1 MMDSVGMP
9 SEVTGLLREIGGGDR
24 EAASRLLPIV
34 YAELRRLAGHYMRG
48 EHSGQSIQPTELVH
62 EAYLRLVGQERINW
76 QGRAHFMGMA
86 AISMRRIL
94 VERARRKSAE
104 KRGGGGERLPLDD
117 LDVFA
122 PDKSSQLLAL
132 DEALDR
138 LASLSPRQSRIV
150 ELRFFAGLN
159 FDEIAKLEGLSPRT
173 VKHDWS
179 AARAWLHREIA
190 RAI

>member
-1 MMDSVGMP
+1 MT
-9 SEVTGLLREIGGGDR
+9 SEASGLLRELGGGAP
-24 EAASRLLPIV
+24 EAASRLLPMV

-62 EAYLRLVGQERINW
+62 EAYLRLVGQERIHW
-76 QGRAHFMGMA
+76 KSRAHFMGMA

-104 KRGGGGERLPLDD
+104 KRGGGGDKLPLDD
-117 LDVFA
+117 LDVFT
-122 PDKSSQLLAL
+122 PEKSVQLLAL
-132 DEALDR
+132 DQALDR
-138 LASLSPRQSRIV
+138 LAEFSPRQSRIV

-159 FDEIAKLEGLSPRT
+159 FDEIAKLEDLSART

-179 AARAWLHREIA
+179 SARAWLHREIA
-190 RAI
+190 RAS

>member
-1 MMDSVGMP
+1 MP
-9 SEVTGLLREIGGGDR
+9 SEVGGLLRELGGGDR

-34 YAELRRLAGHYMRG
+34 YAELRRLAGHYIRG

-104 KRGGGGERLPLDD
+104 KRGGGRERLPLDD

-122 PDKSSQLLAL
+122 PEKSSQLLAL

-150 ELRFFAGLN
+150 ELRFFAGLQ
-159 FDEIAKLEGLSPRT
+159 FDEIAKLEDLSPRT

-190 RAI
+190 RAV